1 VNASCLG
8 FAGGVK
14 TCLCAGFAGF
24 CAGLAGFFAG
34 FAGGWNA
41 AVVVVAAV
49 VVPATAVVVVVAAV
63 VVVPGGDGLVPAG
76 GFVVVVPP
84 QFVHVV
90 VVVEIVVVVVGSVVV
105 VGTVVVAAAHFV
117 FPLSLPPLP
126 PPWFWS
132 QFPWPP
138 PLATQLPEPSACW
151 LGGHV
156 LPGPVGCAFRFD
168 GWARATADATPAA
181 ITTASTAPTAIGR
194 NRKNLCLKLFPFY
207 GLRIFEPIVGA
218 PMPFPEPPSG
228 YFHPA
233 LRLVLVQGPLPGKET
248 EARPFACGRSRGRR
262 PDPMG
267 PRRPSFQRARGGRA
281 PTCLIY

>member
-14 TCLCAGFAGF
+14 TCLCTGFAGF
-24 CAGLAGFFAG
+24 CAGFFAG
-34 FAGGWNA
+34 FAGGWNG

-49 VVPATAVVVVVAAV
+49 VVASTAVVVVVAAAV
-63 VVVPGGDGLVPAG
+63 VVAGGDGLVPAG

-84 QFVHVV
+84 QFDVHPVV
-90 VVVEIVVVVVGSVVV
+90 VVVEIVVVVVGGGVV
-105 VGTVVVAAAHFV
+105 VVVAAAHLV

-132 QFPWPP
+132 QLPWPP

-156 LPGPVGCAFRFD
+156 LPGPVGCAFGLD
-168 GWARATADATPAA
+168 GWAKATADATPAA
-181 ITTASTAPTAIGR
+181 ITTASTAPTAMGR

-218 PMPFPEPPSG
+218 SIPLPEPPSG

-233 LRLVLVQGPLPGKET
+233 LRLVLVEGPLSRKET
-248 EARPFACGRSRGRR
+248 RARPFACGPQSRKT
-262 PDPMG
+262 
-267 PRRPSFQRARGGRA
+267 S
-281 PTCLIY
+281 